1 MIFQWPLLLWLLVL
15 VPVLILTYILAQRR
29 RQKFVIRYSSLSI
42 VKQALARGPGLRRH
56 IPPAFFIVGF
66 AFMLIALA
74 RPTAVVAL
82 PSQEGTVILTID
94 VSGSMQAD
102 DLKPSRMDAA
112 KEAAAAFVQN
122 QPAGVKIGIVTFSDN
137 ANVVQAPTQ
146 DKQALLAAIDRLEPV
161 RGTAIGRGLLTS
173 LDAIDPL
180 AAASG
185 ASSSF
190 STQATPTPVPE
201 GHYEPAIMILLTDG
215 ENNMFPPPL
224 SVIDRVVARGIRV
237 YTVGIGTAAGVILHI
252 QGRAIPTR
260 LDEDT
265 LKQIADLTKG
275 QYYNATSASDLR
287 AIYEKLATRMVIR
300 SDEQEI
306 TFGFAGLA
314 GFMLLCGG
322 ILSLLWFNRMP

>member
-1 MIFQWPLLLWLLVL
+1 MIFQWPVLLWLLLL
-15 VPVLILTYILAQRR
+15 VPVLVATYIIAQRR
-29 RQKFVIRYSSLSI
+29 RQKFAIRYSSLSI
-42 VKQALARGPGLRRH
+42 LKQAVARGPGIRRH

-102 DLKPSRMDAA
+102 DLKPSRMEAA
-112 KEAAAAFVQN
+112 KEAAAAFVEN

-137 ANVVQAPTQ
+137 ANLVQAPTE

-161 RGTAIGRGLLTS
+161 RGTAIGRGLITS

-180 AAASG
+180 TAAG
-185 ASSSF
+185 ASPSF
-190 STQATPTPVPE
+190 SPGAGPTPVPE
-201 GHYEPAIMILLTDG
+201 GHYEAAIIILLTDG
-215 ENNMFPPPL
+215 ENNMYPPPL
-224 SVIDRVVARGIRV
+224 SVTDQVVARGIRV
-237 YTVGIGTAAGVILHI
+237 YTVGIGTAAGVVLHI

-265 LKQIADLTKG
+265 LKQIATLTKG
-275 QYYNATSASDLR
+275 QYFNATNANDLR

-322 ILSLLWFNRMP
+322 ILSLLWFNRLP

>member
-1 MIFQWPLLLWLLVL
+1 MIFQWPLLLWLLLL
-15 VPVLILTYILAQRR
+15 VPALVLTYIIAQRR

-56 IPPAFFIVGF
+56 VPPAFFIVGF

-82 PSQEGTVILTID
+82 PSQEGTIILTID

-112 KEAAAAFVQN
+112 KEAAAAFVEN

-137 ANVVQAPTQ
+137 ANIVQAPTA

-161 RGTAIGRGLLTS
+161 RGTAIGRGLITS

-180 AAASG
+180 TAVGG
-185 ASSSF
+185 ASSS
-190 STQATPTPVPE
+190 STGAAPTPVPE
-201 GHYEPAIMILLTDG
+201 GHYEPAIIILLTDG

-224 SVIDRVVARGIRV
+224 SVIDRVAERGIRV

-252 QGRAIPTR
+252 QGRSIPTR

-287 AIYEKLATRMVIR
+287 AIYEKLATHMVIR

-314 GFMLLCGG
+314 GLMLVCGG
-322 ILSLLWFNRMP
+322 ILSLLWFNRLP

>member
-1 MIFQWPLLLWLLVL
+1 MILVY
-15 VPVLILTYILAQRR
+15 LIAQRR
-29 RQKFVIRYSSLSI
+29 RQKFAIRYSSLSI
-42 VKQALARGPGLRRH
+42 MKQALARGPGIRRH
-56 IPPAFFIVGF
+56 ISPMFFIVGF

-82 PSQEGTVILTID
+82 PAQESTVILTID

-102 DLKPSRMDAA
+102 DLKPSRMEAA
-112 KEAAAAFVQN
+112 KAAASAFVEN
-122 QPAGVKIGIVTFSDN
+122 QPTGVKIGVVTFSDN
-137 ANVVQAPTQ
+137 ANVVQVPTEN
-146 DKQALLAAIDRLEPV
+146 KPALLAAIDRLQPV

-173 LDAIDPL
+173 LLAIDPL
-180 AAASG
+180 TSLGG

-190 STQATPTPVPE
+190 SRADPPTPVPA
-201 GHYEPAIMILLTDG
+201 GHFEPAIIILLTDG

-224 SVIDRVVARGIRV
+224 SIIDQVVNRGIRV

-260 LDEDT
+260 LDEAT
-265 LKQIADLTKG
+265 LKQIAELTKG
-275 QYYNATSASDLR
+275 QYYNATNETDLR
-287 AIYEKLATRMVIR
+287 AIYEKLATHLVIR

-306 TFGFAGLA
+306 TFGFTGLG

-322 ILSLLWFNRMP
+322 ILSLFWFNRLP